1 MRSESAQCDCFA
13 PDASRISVKGDIVKN
28 LNSGLYVTWGLIA
41 GLIAWVVF
49 IATLIYAAFFVPDL
63 PANANQFFTQR
74 GGVQAGG
81 FIAGWWVAIG
91 GLALCV
97 VGYLKELKGPKCL
110 LGVIPAAL
118 YAANPWS
125 AMVFVKFAGG

>member
-1 MRSESAQCDCFA
+1 MKNFDCG
-13 PDASRISVKGDIVKN
+13 V
-28 LNSGLYVTWGLIA
+28 YVTYGLIA
-41 GLIAWVVF
+41 GGIAWVVF
-49 IATLIYAAFFVPDL
+49 IATLIYAAIFVPDL
-63 PANANQFFTQR
+63 PANAGQLFTQR

-97 VGYLKELKGPKCL
+97 VGYLKEFKGMNCL

-118 YAANPWS
+118 YVANPWS